1 MRILNCSK
9 YFLLWLLL
17 LPTAFG
23 SSPDPVIGNYRGNDI
38 ISMPPL
44 NSGGIAL
51 IEMLK
56 VTDNYRFNKDDF
68 GSSYDIHKLIETI
81 W

>member
-1 MRILNCSK
+1 MPILNCSK

-17 LPTAFG
+17 LSPVLG
-23 SSPDPVIGNYRGNDI
+23 SSPDPVIGNYRSNEI
-38 ISMPPL
+38 ISTPPL

-51 IEMLK
+51 NEMLK

-68 GSSYDIHKLIETI
+68 GSSYDIHKLVETI